1 MMRFRKPK
9 INQLLLLIF
18 SIIGLTVTF
27 VTNRFIEQLEYEE
40 RQKIDLWV
48 MGIKELANPE
58 RTDGDYTFIFE
69 VLQNNRTIPVVL
81 VDNQGRV
88 ANYMNIAP
96 SQMDTPERVS
106 ATIERMARAHK
117 PIEFELADDEKNT
130 VYYDDSS
137 TLKRLALYPYV
148 LLAVIMAFILV
159 SYYFVRQSLRAEQN
173 GVWVGMAKETAHQLG
188 TPISSL
194 MACLELLKME
204 PEPPSVTDEL
214 AKDVARLNRIA
225 QRFSKIGSQ
234 PDLRRIDLGEL
245 VLGSVDYL
253 SERLSKRVRFCTH
266 LPQQPV
272 LVQGSTT
279 LLEWVVENLVK
290 NGVDAMQGH
299 GQIDVVLSE
308 ADGWA
313 LLDVSDTGQG
323 IARSNFKAV
332 FNPGFTTKSRGWG
345 LGLTLAKRIVDD
357 YHRGRIFVLRSEPQ
371 RGTTFRVMLRRV

>member
-1 MMRFRKPK
+1 
-9 INQLLLLIF
+9 
-18 SIIGLTVTF
+18 
-27 VTNRFIEQLEYEE
+27 
-40 RQKIDLWV
+40 
-48 MGIKELANPE
+48 MGIKELANPD

-69 VLQNNRTIPVVL
+69 VLENNRTIPVVL
-81 VDNQGRV
+81 VDNQGNV

-96 SQMDTPERVS
+96 GQMDTPERVA
-106 ATIERMARAHK
+106 ATIERMARAHE
-117 PIEFELADDEKNT
+117 PIEFVLADDEKNT

-148 LLAVIMAFILV
+148 LLAVILAFIIV

-194 MACLELLKME
+194 MACLELLRME

-214 AKDVARLNRIA
+214 AKDVARLDRIA

-234 PDLRRIDLGEL
+234 PDLKPIDLREL
-245 VLGSVDYL
+245 IVASVDYL
-253 SERLSKRVRFCTH
+253 SERLSRRVRFCTH
-266 LPQQPV
+266 LPQHPV
-272 LVQGSTT
+272 MVQGSST

-299 GQIDVVLSE
+299 GQIDVVLTE
-308 ADGWA
+308 VEGWA
-313 LLDVSDTGQG
+313 HLDVSDTGQG

-345 LGLTLAKRIVDD
+345 LGLTLAKRIVAD